1 MQTIGALE
9 DVLYRRFEHCG
20 IDRTI
25 VDDESLG
32 EIAQVRRRVPTR
44 PDPGGA
50 QRGVGHGRDRSLS
63 IRAGNVQRTKR
74 TLGMAERLA
83 ESRDVVEAQL
93 DAEGLEREETV
104 ESGVQEVKVACDLC
118 PVTGELCGFTTDAGK
133 RRCRFW

>member
-32 EIAQVRRRVPTR
+32 EVAQVRRRVPTR
-44 PDPGGA
+44 PDSSGA
-50 QRGVGHGRDRSLS
+50 QRRVGHRRDRSLS

-104 ESGVQEVKVACDLC
+104 ESGVQEVKVVCDLC
-118 PVTGELCGFTTDAGK
+118 PVTGELCGFTADAGK
-133 RRCRFW
+133 RRCRFS